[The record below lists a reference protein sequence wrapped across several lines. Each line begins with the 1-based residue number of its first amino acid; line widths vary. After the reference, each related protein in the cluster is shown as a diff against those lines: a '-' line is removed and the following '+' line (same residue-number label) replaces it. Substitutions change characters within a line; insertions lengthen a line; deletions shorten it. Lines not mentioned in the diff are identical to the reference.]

1 MAEAARRQHGGMT
14 KHALTN
20 RAAPAA
26 VSGPSAGIG
35 GRAWL
40 RAGVA
45 VAAVG
50 WGANQFAPLLLLY
63 RSELGLS
70 AATVQATFG
79 LYAIGLV
86 PGLLLGGPV
95 SDRYGRRRL
104 MLPALFVSV
113 LASLLLIAGGSQE
126 ELLFAGRLVSGV
138 ASGAAF
144 SSGTVWIKELSLAG
158 STREA
163 NPGPRRATIT
173 MTTGFAVGPLVAGL
187 LAQWAPSPMTVAYLP
202 HLALAL
208 VSIPLVWGAPE
219 TCGGSR
225 EGSVWRQVR
234 VPAVREPRFR
244 NVVAPLAPWV
254 FGSASVALA
263 YLPGLVKDRV
273 GGNALVF
280 GAVVTA
286 LTGFAGILVQPLARR
301 MDDPRRPRLIA
312 SSMAIVVAGLLV
324 SAAAAETLQPALVVL
339 AALVLGAGYGC
350 CQVCGLLEVQRM
362 AGPKDLAGLTAVYQ
376 ALSYIGFAAPFVLA
390 ALQDS
395 VRASVLL
402 CCAAGLAV
410 LTLVYVTL
418 RAARGGGRGV
428 ATAAAGVGATA
439 AGEAPVGTEAVAS
452 VPVTSAPVAPESP
465 TAPATSA
472 ASSAASSTPA
482 GPTPVAPQPEDS
494 PA

>member
-1 MAEAARRQHGGMT
+1 MT

>member
-1 MAEAARRQHGGMT
+1 MT

-187 LAQWAPSPMTVAYLP
+187 LAQWAPSPMIVAYLP

-410 LTLVYVTL
+410 LTLAYVTL

-428 ATAAAGVGATA
+428 ATAAADVGATA
-439 AGEAPVGTEAVAS
+439 AGEAPVGTEVVAS

>member
-1 MAEAARRQHGGMT
+1 MT

-324 SAAAAETLQPALVVL
+324 SAAAAETLQPTLVVL

-428 ATAAAGVGATA
+428 ATAAADVGATA

>member
-1 MAEAARRQHGGMT
+1 MT

-126 ELLFAGRLVSGV
+126 ELLFAGRLVSGI

-158 STREA
+158 SGREA

-376 ALSYIGFAAPFVLA
+376 ALSYIGFAAPFILA

-410 LTLVYVTL
+410 LTLAYVTL
-418 RAARGGGRGV
+418 RAARGGGPAVTAVV
-428 ATAAAGVGATA
+428 AETGAGSTA
-439 AGEAPVGTEAVAS
+439 AGPAPVGTEPLGAGAVAS
-452 VPVTSAPVAPESP
+452 VPVTGAPVAPVASE
-465 TAPATSA
+465 APVGSKAPV
-472 ASSAASSTPA
+472 ASEAPVGS
-482 GPTPVAPQPEDS
+482 TPVAPQPEDS